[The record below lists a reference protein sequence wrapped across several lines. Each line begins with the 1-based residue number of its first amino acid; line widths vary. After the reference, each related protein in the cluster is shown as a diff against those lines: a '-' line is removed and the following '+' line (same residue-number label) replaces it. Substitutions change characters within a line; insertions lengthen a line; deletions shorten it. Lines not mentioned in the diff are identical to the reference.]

1 MVIKDMSMMAFW
13 FPKPSML
20 LNKKNKNKK
29 SQLCADS
36 ILF

>member
-1 MVIKDMSMMAFW
+1 MVNKDMSMMAFW

-20 LNKKNKNKK
+20 LNKKNKK
-29 SQLCADS
+29 SQFCADP